1 MKNVSFINRAHTLC
15 YFLLLIGLGAVSS
28 CEKSAKSDRSLQT
41 VSLNQFATTNENL
54 AAAGIDTAGLVAWF
68 DFNNGSLKDK
78 SSYNNRIIFNNAQHA
93 DDRNDVANNAY
104 YFNGENSY
112 MEVANSP
119 SLNPSKAITLFT
131 IVKVTDFYAGV
142 CHNNRI
148 LCKGYFDD
156 DPGFYDMDFADA
168 LYTNHTNCAQA
179 VDKAHQSF
187 DANFCRTGA
196 TDSTAFVQTNH
207 WYHLIYTYQ
216 KKVGKL
222 YIDGKLVSVYNG
234 GGNFAAN
241 NYNLYFGTA
250 NKYQHQYPY
259 WFNGTIDQVG
269 IFNVAINETQVARL
283 SNF

>member
-1 MKNVSFINRAHTLC
+1 MKNIFFINHARAVF
-15 YFLLLIGLGAVSS
+15 YFLLLFNLLTTSS
-28 CEKSAKSDRSLQT
+28 CEKGAQSDISLQMA
-41 VSLNQFATTNENL
+41 SLNQSAASSENF

-78 SSYNNRIIFNNAQHA
+78 SSYYNKIIFNNAQRA
-93 DDRNDVANNAY
+93 NDRNDVANNAY
-104 YFNGENSY
+104 YFNGKNSY

-119 SLNPSKAITLFT
+119 SLNPSKAITLFV
-131 IVKVTDFYAGV
+131 IVKISDFYAGK

-156 DPGFYDMDFADA
+156 DPGVYTMDFSDA
-168 LYTNHTNCAQA
+168 LYTNHTNCGQA

-187 DANFCRTGA
+187 DGTFCGTGA
-196 TDSTAFVQTNH
+196 TDSTQFVQANH

-216 KKVGKL
+216 NKAGKL
-222 YIDGKLVSVYNG
+222 YVDGKLISVYNG
-234 GGNFAAN
+234 GGFFSSN
-241 NYNLYFGTA
+241 NYNLYFGTT

-269 IFNVAINETQVARL
+269 IFNTAINETQVTRL
-283 SNF
+283 SNL